1 MIHATEI
8 RVPSRAAEVNGLSV
22 DPARFFLASLQS
34 LQLWY
39 ERSRQRRR
47 LAQLDG
53 RLLRDI
59 GIDRVAAVKE
69 ASKPFWRG

>member
-1 MIHATEI
+1 MTQATEI
-8 RVPSRAAEVNGLSV
+8 RVPSRAAEANGLSV

-53 RLLRDI
+53 RLLQDI
-59 GIDRVAAVKE
+59 GIDRVAAIKE

>member
-1 MIHATEI
+1 MTQATEI

-47 LAQLDG
+47 LAELDG
-53 RLLRDI
+53 RLLQDI

>member
-1 MIHATEI
+1 MTQATEI

-53 RLLRDI
+53 RLLQDI
-59 GIDRVAAVKE
+59 GIDRVAAMKE

>member
-1 MIHATEI
+1 MTQATEI
-8 RVPSRAAEVNGLSV
+8 RVPSRAAKVNGLSV
-22 DPARFFLASLQS
+22 DLGRFFLASLQS

-53 RLLRDI
+53 RLLQDI
-59 GIDRVAAVKE
+59 GIDRVAAMKE
-69 ASKPFWRG
+69 ASKPFWCD